1 MIIATPFFILFYGAF
16 LRFAKCR
23 RIYLSVGK
31 TAISRGRA
39 EGLTVF
45 TTHNHNRVLVVN
57 SVVRLSHNSQPQ
69 QAPLKGCACS
79 CGCCCECDNPRA
91 PPIPPTRRHGVP
103 ISPVDGGCFP
113 ATAEYILSPKD
124 ARRAGARPAR
134 MPTGRAR
141 VCASADGHRAQIA
154 ANRAKLAISAF
165 VRHLRLFS
173 VRRAGCRLVLGG
185 LPVVERCHGA
195 PGVWGAGGGRTRAGG
210 GEPRVGLPRLPM
222 GLIKRG

>member
-113 ATAEYILSPKD
+113 QRRNTSFRRKTLAAPGPAPRECRRVARVYVRLPTAIGRRSPPIAPNWPSPPLYGTCARRHGAIRPCRALMRSHGRLLAP
-124 ARRAGARPAR
+124 ARRAESCDNLVTIGAAR
-134 MPTGRAR
+134 RWRGDFPCFMGIP
-141 VCASADGHRAQIA
+141 
-154 ANRAKLAISAF
+154 L
-165 VRHLRLFS
+165 
-173 VRRAGCRLVLGG
+173 LV
-185 LPVVERCHGA
+185 
-195 PGVWGAGGGRTRAGG
+195 
-210 GEPRVGLPRLPM
+210 
-222 GLIKRG
+222 